1 MQSGYVDTVRL
12 LLQVLP
18 SVFDS
23 GLLALK
29 GGTAINLYLD
39 DMPRLSVDI
48 DAVFLPL
55 GLTREEALTAIGE
68 EIARIRRIAEIAGL
82 DVRQGASNNSEE
94 SQLFINN
101 SKAQVKIEVNTVFR
115 GSLFEPERRSL
126 HKVPSDLFAMDV
138 PASLLQSHEIYA
150 GKILAALDRQHPR
163 DLFDVWRLYQRGPI
177 NSSVLAAVVVYLCG
191 HNRPP
196 HEILNSQ
203 DHAIDETYRTSLLGM
218 IRTEIPSLYV
228 LTDVRSQLRTDIL
241 RGLDE
246 ESREFLMTFFSGTP
260 DWALLPFMNA
270 PNLPALRWKLMNI
283 EKFKITKPAEFIR
296 QNDELA
302 KLLF

>member
-82 DVRQGASNNSEE
+82 DVRQGAINNSEE

-115 GSLFEPERRSL
+115 GSLF
-126 HKVPSDLFAMDV
+126 
-138 PASLLQSHEIYA
+138 
-150 GKILAALDRQHPR
+150 
-163 DLFDVWRLYQRGPI
+163 DVWRLYQRGPI
-177 NSSVLAAVVVYLCG
+177 DSSVLAAIVVYLCG

-196 HEILNSQ
+196 HEILNSP

-228 LTDVRSQLRTDIL
+228 LTDVRSQLRADIL
-241 RGLDE
+241 KGLDE
-246 ESREFLMTFFSGTP
+246 ESREFLMTFFSGRP
-260 DWALLPFMNA
+260 NWALLPFMNA
-270 PNLPALRWKLMNI
+270 QNLPAL
-283 EKFKITKPAEFIR
+283 
-296 QNDELA
+296 
-302 KLLF
+302 

>member
-23 GLLALK
+23 GLLAIK

-39 DMPRLSVDI
+39 DAPRLSVDI

-55 GLTREEALTAIGE
+55 GITREEALTAIGG
-68 EIARIRRIAEIAGL
+68 EIARIRKIAEIAGL

-101 SKAQVKIEVNTVFR
+101 NKAQVKIEVNTVFR

-138 PASLLQSHEIYA
+138 PAALLQSSEIYA

-177 NSSVLAAVVVYLCG
+177 DSSVLAAVVVYLCG

-196 HEILNSQ
+196 HEVLNSP

-218 IRTEIPSLYV
+218 IRTETPSLSA
-228 LTDVRSQLRTDIL
+228 LTDVRSQLRADIL
-241 RGLDE
+241 KGLDE
-246 ESREFLMTFFSGTP
+246 ASREFLITFFSGTP
-260 DWALLPFMNA
+260 DWALLPFINA
-270 PNLPALRWKLMNI
+270 PNLPALQWKLMNI
-283 EKFKITKPAEFIR
+283 EKFKVTKPAEFIR
-296 QNDELA
+296 QNDKLA